1 VSAYLS
7 TFPAIH
13 TLAIPE
19 PATKLA
25 PRDQARQSNV
35 AYLLEGDVAKA
46 GGKTRI
52 SARLTDVGT
61 GERLWSDQYDFEG
74 VDPLGMQG
82 ETARKIFGAL
92 GGSFGRI
99 AKAEM
104 EKAWR
109 KPDSDLT
116 EVDYSFRAQSFYTT

>member
-1 VSAYLS
+1 
-7 TFPAIH
+7 
-13 TLAIPE
+13 
-19 PATKLA
+19 
-25 PRDQARQSNV
+25 
-35 AYLLEGDVAKA
+35 
-46 GGKTRI
+46 
-52 SARLTDVGT
+52 
-61 GERLWSDQYDFEG
+61 
-74 VDPLGMQG
+74 MQG